1 MPSFQI
7 TDRIKQDVR
16 NARVIGEFTVKIGA
30 QKLPGLIWAFISK
43 ARDSVYPESVPRVRP
58 EEGESVAQAP
68 VVPVTPVT
76 RELEPCDG
84 YDLLTGTQIV
94 DLLQSVSEAEAR
106 DIHDYEC
113 THRNRAVVIA
123 AAQSRITIQ

>member
-16 NARVIGEFTVKIGA
+16 NARFIGEFTVKTGV
-30 QKLPGLIWAFISK
+30 QKLPQIVWAVVSRV
-43 ARDSVYPESVPRVRP
+43 RDSMYPESVSRVRP
-58 EEGESVAQAP
+58 EENESVVQASAIP
-68 VVPVTPVT
+68 ATPVSRAT
-76 RELEPCDG
+76 EPCDG

-94 DLLQSVSEAEAR
+94 ELLQSVSEGEAR

-123 AAQSRITIQ
+123 AAQSRITVQ

>member
-7 TDRIKQDVR
+7 AERFKQDVR

-30 QKLPGLIWAFISK
+30 QKLPGIIWGVVSRV
-43 ARDSVYPESVPRVRP
+43 RDSVYPESVPRVRP
-58 EEGESVAQAP
+58 EEKDSVAQAP
-68 VVPVTPVT
+68 VTPVTPVI
-76 RELEPCDG
+76 RASEPCDG